1 MKSTAKTLA
10 LGAAL
15 LCLLAGGM
23 ALPASAAVPLT
34 GTAVSL
40 PWNSDNSVPA
50 ESIEAGTYSSNMLL
64 GETQQLSP
72 TVRPRNSTDSVIY
85 LTDDSSVLTVS
96 NSGVVQAVGVG
107 TATVTAA
114 AGNQICAYTISVS
127 MDSTMIVTE
136 MDLALSSNTIYVGNS
151 VSASL
156 QVRPSSA
163 SQYATISLTSSNE
176 KVATVNSFGRVTG
189 VSPGTATI
197 TAACGS
203 VTASTTV
210 TVLAIPTEATTG
222 GTVSSGT
229 TSANS
234 GQVITVTPSYVVLKP
249 GATRTLSAKAT
260 PASASQSFTYK
271 SGNSSVATVSPSGV
285 ITAVG
290 TGSTSITVS
299 NGKATALVTVIV
311 NRSADAASGS
321 DSSNDGTNTPDDST
335 TIPLDPVVQTIQDST
350 EDQVVFAQSE
360 VPIVTG
366 EILNAL
372 RTTGKT
378 LCVVGD
384 GYTMNVSG
392 KNVKSTTS
400 EIDTAITF
408 TESEEGQEFE
418 LDNGRAL
425 PCAVQL
431 ELDVSTYSRLYLYNT
446 ISNKWQYLNSYKD
459 GVITADTAGR
469 YLLTNH
475 NLRFSNI
482 DWTFFIA
489 GGVVIVIIAIAY
501 IAFKKRYWFW

>member
-210 TVLAIPTEATTG
+210 TVLAIPTDTT

-290 TGSTSITVS
+290 TGS
-299 NGKATALVTVIV
+299 
-311 NRSADAASGS
+311 
-321 DSSNDGTNTPDDST
+321 P
-335 TIPLDPVVQTIQDST
+335 P
-350 EDQVVFAQSE
+350 
-360 VPIVTG
+360 
-366 EILNAL
+366 
-372 RTTGKT
+372 
-378 LCVVGD
+378 
-384 GYTMNVSG
+384 
-392 KNVKSTTS
+392 
-400 EIDTAITF
+400 
-408 TESEEGQEFE
+408 
-418 LDNGRAL
+418 
-425 PCAVQL
+425 
-431 ELDVSTYSRLYLYNT
+431 
-446 ISNKWQYLNSYKD
+446 
-459 GVITADTAGR
+459 
-469 YLLTNH
+469 
-475 NLRFSNI
+475 LRFPTAKPRRWSLSS
-482 DWTFFIA
+482 
-489 GGVVIVIIAIAY
+489 
-501 IAFKKRYWFW
+501 

>member
-1 MKSTAKTLA
+1 M
-10 LGAAL
+10 
-15 LCLLAGGM
+15 
-23 ALPASAAVPLT
+23 
-34 GTAVSL
+34 
-40 PWNSDNSVPA
+40 
-50 ESIEAGTYSSNMLL
+50 
-64 GETQQLSP
+64 
-72 TVRPRNSTDSVIY
+72 
-85 LTDDSSVLTVS
+85 LTVS

-210 TVLAIPTEATTG
+210 TVLAIPTDTT

-311 NRSADAASGS
+311 NRSASASSGS
-321 DSSNDGTNTPDDST
+321 DSSNGDDASNGDDDKIT
-335 TIPLDPVVQTIQDST
+335 LDPTVQTIQDST
-350 EDQVVFAQSE
+350 DNEVVFAQSE
-360 VPIVTG
+360 VPVITG
-366 EILNAL
+366 DILNSL

-384 GYTMNVSG
+384 GYTMQIAGSG
-392 KNVKSTTS
+392 VKSTTS
-400 EIDTAITF
+400 ELDTMLIL
-408 TESEEGQEFE
+408 TESDQGIEFE
-418 LDNGRAL
+418 LDKGKAL
-425 PCAVQL
+425 PCSVRID
-431 ELDVSTYSRLYLYNT
+431 LDVSTYTRLYLYNAV
-446 ISNKWQYLNSYKD
+446 SNKWQYLNSYTA
-459 GVITADTAGR
+459 GIITADTAGR
-469 YLLTNH
+469 YLLTNQ
-475 NLRFSNI
+475 NLKFANI
-482 DWTFFIA
+482 NWTFFIA
-489 GGVVIVIIAIAY
+489 GGVVVVLIGIAY
-501 IAFKKRYWFW
+501 VVLKKRYWFW

>member
-1 MKSTAKTLA
+1 MIQTAKKLA
-10 LGAAL
+10 ACVLMLGVL
-15 LCLLAGGM
+15 LCGT
-23 ALPASAAVPLT
+23 ALSAAAASLPVEEQN
-34 GTAVSL
+34 GVSL
-40 PWNSDNSVPA
+40 PWLKDVPA
-50 ESIEAGTYSSNMLL
+50 ESIATGSYSANMLL
-64 GETQQLSP
+64 GASQQLSP
-72 TVRPRNSTDSVIY
+72 VVKPSYSTDSVVF
-85 LTDDSSVLTVS
+85 LTDNSNVLTVS

-114 AGNQICAYTISVS
+114 AGNQICAYTIVVS

-136 MDLALSSNTIYVGNS
+136 MDLSLSSNTIYVGNS

-163 SQYATISLTSSNE
+163 SNYATVTLTSSNE
-176 KVATVNSFGRVTG
+176 KIATVNSFGRVTG
-189 VSPGTATI
+189 VAPGKATI
-197 TAACGS
+197 TATCGS
-203 VTASTTV
+203 VVATTTV
-210 TVLAIPTEATTG
+210 TVLALPTDSSTG
-222 GTVSSGT
+222 TSGT
-229 TSANS
+229 PSSNS
-234 GQVITVTPSYVVLKP
+234 GQVITPNTNYIVLKP
-249 GATRTLSAKAT
+249 GATRTITAKAT
-260 PASASQSFTYK
+260 PASASQSFTFK
-271 SGNSSVATVSPSGV
+271 SGNSSIATVSPTGV
-285 ITAVG
+285 VTAVG
-290 TGSTSITVS
+290 TGSTSITIS
-299 NGKATALVTVIV
+299 NGKATAMVTVIV
-311 NRSADAASGS
+311 NRSAEASSGS
-321 DSSNDGTNTPDDST
+321 NGSNDGTNTPDDST
-335 TIPLDPVVQTIQDST
+335 SIPLDPVVQTIQDST

-366 EILNAL
+366 DILNAL

-384 GYTMNVSG
+384 GYTLNVSG
-392 KNVKSTTS
+392 KNIKSTTS

-408 TESEEGQEFE
+408 TESEEGLEFE
-418 LDNGRAL
+418 LDNGRTL

>member
-1 MKSTAKTLA
+1 MIRTAKKLA
-10 LGAAL
+10 ACVLMLGVLVCGTAL
-15 LCLLAGGM
+15 
-23 ALPASAAVPLT
+23 SAAAASLPVEEQN
-34 GTAVSL
+34 GVSL
-40 PWNSDNSVPA
+40 PWLKDVPA
-50 ESIEAGTYSSNMLL
+50 ESIATGSYSANMLL
-64 GETQQLSP
+64 GASQQLSP
-72 TVRPRNSTDSVIY
+72 VVSPSYSTDSVVF

-96 NSGVVQAVGVG
+96 SSGVVQAVGVG

-210 TVLAIPTEATTG
+210 TVLAIPTDAT

-311 NRSADAASGS
+311 NRSASASSGS
-321 DSSNDGTNTPDDST
+321 DSSNGDDASNGDDDKIT
-335 TIPLDPVVQTIQDST
+335 LDPTVQTIQDST
-350 EDQVVFAQSE
+350 DNEVVFAQSE
-360 VPIVTG
+360 VPVITG
-366 EILNAL
+366 DILNSL

-384 GYTMNVSG
+384 GYTLQVSG
-392 KNVKSTTS
+392 KDVRNTT
-400 EIDTAITF
+400 
-408 TESEEGQEFE
+408 GE
-418 LDNGRAL
+418 LNTS
-425 PCAVQL
+425 L
-431 ELDVSTYSRLYLYNT
+431 ELQQVEQGLEFVVNDGKTVPCSARIDLDKCDYSRLYLYNET
-446 ISNKWQYLNSYKD
+446 TGKWQYLNSYKD
-459 GVITADTAGR
+459 GVITLDTAGR
-469 YLLTNH
+469 YLLTSE
-475 NLRFSNI
+475 NLRFANI
-482 DWTFFIA
+482 NWTFFIA
-489 GGVVIVIIAIAY
+489 GGAVLVVIAVAY